1 MGRDAYMAKFGGGK
15 KGEPLVLQGDMTQS
29 FQFSP
34 EEMQFRNLRGIP
46 EERITAVLGVNPTVF
61 GKGDK

>member
-1 MGRDAYMAKFGGGK
+1 MGERMKIRHK
-15 KGEPLVLQGDMTQS
+15 VTVQS

-46 EERITAVLGVNPTVF
+46 EERITAVLGVNPAVF